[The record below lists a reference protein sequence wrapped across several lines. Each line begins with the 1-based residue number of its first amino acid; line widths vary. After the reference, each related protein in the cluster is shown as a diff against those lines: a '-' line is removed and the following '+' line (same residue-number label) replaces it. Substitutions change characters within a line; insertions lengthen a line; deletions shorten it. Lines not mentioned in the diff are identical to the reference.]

1 MSDRMDQFKKQY
13 ESIKAPE
20 DLIMKANKEINKS
33 KAKRGFKT
41 GIGAAAA
48 FVVAVGVVANV
59 SPSFAYAMSDVPV
72 MGSLVRIVTLDKYEK
87 SEGGYDISVN
97 TPQIEGLIDE
107 ETQAKLNEEFKEQS
121 QSVIA
126 AFEQNVKELK
136 EQFGDEVVHMGVE
149 YNYEV
154 KTDNEDILAIDT
166 YTFYAAGSS
175 NSVHNYYTIN
185 KHTGEIYTLK
195 GMFKEGSDYETPIS
209 EYIKGE
215 MKRMNE
221 EEGGM
226 FWIAGEED
234 AIDGFD
240 KIAEDQNFYINND
253 GNIVICFAKY
263 EVAAGAQ
270 GVPEFV
276 IPNSVVADILK

>member
-20 DLIMKANKEINKS
+20 DLIMKANKEIKKS

-41 GIGAAAA
+41 GIGAVAA

-136 EQFGDEVVHMGVE
+136 EQFGDEVVHMGV
-149 YNYEV
+149 
-154 KTDNEDILAIDT
+154 
-166 YTFYAAGSS
+166 
-175 NSVHNYYTIN
+175 
-185 KHTGEIYTLK
+185 
-195 GMFKEGSDYETPIS
+195 
-209 EYIKGE
+209 
-215 MKRMNE
+215 
-221 EEGGM
+221 
-226 FWIAGEED
+226 
-234 AIDGFD
+234 
-240 KIAEDQNFYINND
+240 
-253 GNIVICFAKY
+253 
-263 EVAAGAQ
+263 
-270 GVPEFV
+270 
-276 IPNSVVADILK
+276 

>member
-1 MSDRMDQFKKQY
+1 MSKIEELKNQY
-13 ESIKAPE
+13 ENIKAPE
-20 DLIMKANKEINKS
+20 ELLLKVNKEINKS
-33 KAKRGFKT
+33 KAARGFKT
-41 GIGAAAA
+41 GIGAVAA

-72 MGSLVRIVTLDKYEK
+72 MGSIVKVVTMGKYENVD
-87 SEGGYDISVN
+87 GGYEIKVS
-97 TPQIEGLIDE
+97 TPQIEGLIDAA
-107 ETQAKLNEEFKEQS
+107 TQEKLNKEFKDQA

-136 EQFGDEVVHMGVE
+136 AEFGEDTVHMGVE

-154 KTDNEDILAIDT
+154 KTDNKDILAIDT
-166 YTFYAAGSS
+166 YTYYAAGSS
-175 NSVHNYYTIN
+175 NSVHNYYTID

-195 GMFKEGSDYETPIS
+195 GMFKEGADYVTPIS

-215 MKRMNE
+215 MERMNK

-226 FWIAGEED
+226 FWVNDDEFVE
-234 AIDGFD
+234 GFK
-240 KIAEDQNFYINND
+240 KIADDQSFYINND

>member
-20 DLIMKANKEINKS
+20 DLIMKANKEIKKS

-136 EQFGDEVVHMGVE
+136 EQ
-149 YNYEV
+149 
-154 KTDNEDILAIDT
+154 
-166 YTFYAAGSS
+166 
-175 NSVHNYYTIN
+175 
-185 KHTGEIYTLK
+185 
-195 GMFKEGSDYETPIS
+195 
-209 EYIKGE
+209 
-215 MKRMNE
+215 
-221 EEGGM
+221 
-226 FWIAGEED
+226 
-234 AIDGFD
+234 
-240 KIAEDQNFYINND
+240 
-253 GNIVICFAKY
+253 NIT
-263 EVAAGAQ
+263 
-270 GVPEFV
+270 
-276 IPNSVVADILK
+276 N

>member
-1 MSDRMDQFKKQY
+1 MSKIEELKNQY
-13 ESIKAPE
+13 ENIKAPE
-20 DLIMKANKEINKS
+20 ELLLKVNKEINKS
-33 KAKRGFKT
+33 KATRGFKT
-41 GIGAAAA
+41 GIGAVAA

-72 MGSLVRIVTLDKYEK
+72 MGSIVKVVTMGKYENVD
-87 SEGGYDISVN
+87 GGYEIKVS
-97 TPQIEGLIDE
+97 TPQIEGLIDAA
-107 ETQAKLNEEFKEQS
+107 TQEKLNKEFKDQA

-136 EQFGDEVVHMGVE
+136 AEFGEDTVHMGVE

-154 KTDNEDILAIDT
+154 KTDNKDILAIDT
-166 YTFYAAGSS
+166 YTFVAAGSS

-195 GMFKEGSDYETPIS
+195 GMFKEGADYVTPIS

-215 MKRMNE
+215 MERMNK

-226 FWIAGEED
+226 FWVNDDEFVE
-234 AIDGFD
+234 GFK
-240 KIAEDQNFYINND
+240 KIADDQSFYINND

>member
-1 MSDRMDQFKKQY
+1 
-13 ESIKAPE
+13 
-20 DLIMKANKEINKS
+20 
-33 KAKRGFKT
+33 
-41 GIGAAAA
+41 
-48 FVVAVGVVANV
+48 
-59 SPSFAYAMSDVPV
+59 
-72 MGSLVRIVTLDKYEK
+72 
-87 SEGGYDISVN
+87 
-97 TPQIEGLIDE
+97 
-107 ETQAKLNEEFKEQS
+107 
-121 QSVIA
+121 
-126 AFEQNVKELK
+126 
-136 EQFGDEVVHMGVE
+136 
-149 YNYEV
+149 
-154 KTDNEDILAIDT
+154 
-166 YTFYAAGSS
+166 
-175 NSVHNYYTIN
+175 
-185 KHTGEIYTLK
+185 
-195 GMFKEGSDYETPIS
+195 MFKEGADYVTPIS

>member
-41 GIGAAAA
+41 GIGAVAA

-72 MGSLVRIVTLDKYEK
+72 MGSIVKVVTMGKYENVD
-87 SEGGYDISVN
+87 GGYEIKVS
-97 TPQIEGLIDE
+97 TPQIEGLIDAA
-107 ETQAKLNEEFKEQS
+107 TQEKLNKEFKDQS

-136 EQFGDEVVHMGVE
+136 AEFGEDTVHMGVE

-195 GMFKEGSDYETPIS
+195 GMFKEGADYVTPIS

-226 FWIAGEED
+226 FWIAGEPD

-240 KIAEDQNFYINND
+240 KIAEDQNFYINDD